1 MNPENWTL
9 NALLLF
15 LLFPFCTSNDTITT
29 TQPLTDGEILVSK
42 GENFALGF
50 FSPGSSRDRYVGIWY
65 NKVSEQTVV
74 WVANRENPIKD
85 SSTLLMINAYGNLVI
100 VNKNQSNLLW
110 STNLT
115 LSTNDS
121 IAKLSNSGNLVLL
134 EKNTKTVL
142 WQSFDYPTHIY
153 LPGMKLGVNRKTGQN
168 WLLTSWKS
176 ANDPARGNY
185 SYVLDPRGSP
195 QFFLYR
201 GSARYSRSGPWTG
214 HGWSSIPAMIL
225 SYMFNYSFVNDQDGA
240 YVTYSLFNGSIFSKL
255 VLDESGSVQRRTWV
269 DGNRRWDLLW
279 SAPADRCDDYALCG
293 PYGYCSGALE
303 CECLPGFEPKS
314 DGSVGCVRKRGS
326 RCGKGEGFL
335 KLVRMKLPDTSM
347 SRVDESLRPQDCQKQ
362 CLTNCSCTAYTT
374 SADIGGSSRCV
385 AWYGELM
392 DIRDSR
398 DEEQYLYLRVDA
410 IELAANARKNS
421 KGFLDKKKNLVILV
435 LSIVVGLFL
444 LVSCGCC
451 LLKKKRETKVV
462 MEHGHEMLFED
473 YPGANE
479 LEQIRP
485 NLELPFFDLSILV
498 AATDNFSSTNMLGKG
513 GFGTVYKAWDL
524 WNEERVLDL
533 VDDSIVNSCPAHEV
547 LRCIHVGFLC
557 VQEIAKDRP
566 TMPAIVFMLGNE
578 TTLPPPKQPAYL
590 IRARNGAGLS
600 ATQTRKCS
608 VDEVTMTMVVA
619 R

>member
-29 TQPLTDGEILVSK
+29 TQPLTDAEILVSE
-42 GENFALGF
+42 GENFELGF

-185 SYVLDPRGSP
+185 SCVLDPRGSP

-269 DGNRRWDLLW
+269 DGNRRWNLLW

-335 KLVRMKLPDTSM
+335 KLVRMKLPDISM
-347 SRVDESLRPQDCQKQ
+347 SRVDESLSPQDCQKQ

-410 IELAANARKNS
+410 IELVA
-421 KGFLDKKKNLVILV
+421 I
-435 LSIVVGLFL
+435 
-444 LVSCGCC
+444 
-451 LLKKKRETKVV
+451 
-462 MEHGHEMLFED
+462 EHGHEMLFED
-473 YPGANE
+473 YPGTNE

-485 NLELPFFDLSILV
+485 SVELPFFDLSILV

-513 GFGTVYKAWDL
+513 GFGPVYKAWDL
-524 WNEERVLDL
+524 WNEERALDL

-566 TMPAIVFMLGNE
+566 TMPAIVFMLDNE

-590 IRARNGAGLS
+590 FRTRNGAGLS

-608 VDEVTMTMVVA
+608 VNEVTMTMVEP